1 MNDHDPV
8 IVVGGGQAGLAL
20 SYCLKGRGIAHL
32 VFERDRAGSAWRSNR
47 WDSFCLVTPNWQ
59 CALPGF
65 PYRGSDP
72 HGFMLKDEIVR
83 YIDDYIA
90 FFAPPLRE
98 GVEVRRVAHAQDRRG
113 FAVTTSRGDFT
124 ADNVVVAI
132 GAYHTVTLPRM
143 DERLPRDVLQLHSS
157 AYKNPQ
163 SLPAGDVLVV
173 GTGQSGCQ
181 IAEDLHLA
189 GRRVHLSV
197 GSAPRVARRYRGKD
211 VVEWLDAL
219 GYYDLPVHDHPLKEA
234 IRSRPNH
241 YVTGRDG
248 GRDIDLRQFARDGM
262 RLYGRLRDI
271 HENRLEFA
279 DDLEANLDNADD
291 VAEKIKTT
299 IDAHIEA
306 NAIDAPA
313 EARYVP
319 VWQPERPQ
327 AQLDY
332 RAAGISAV
340 IWSTG
345 YAANFRWIELAAF
358 DGKGYPTHQRG
369 VTTLPGL
376 YFLGLPWLYT
386 WASGRFSGIAR
397 DAAYV
402 ADHIERGDR
411 AAHHTER
418 AQPPAVVA
426 ERFAKLAA
434 GS

>member
-1 MNDHDPV
+1 VPEMHFV
-8 IVVGGGQAGLAL
+8 A
-20 SYCLKGRGIAHL
+20 
-32 VFERDRAGSAWRSNR
+32 R
-47 WDSFCLVTPNWQ
+47 WPD
-59 CALPGF
+59 G
-65 PYRGSDP
+65 
-72 HGFMLKDEIVR
+72 DEIVS
-83 YIDDYIA
+83 YIDDYVA

-113 FAVTTSRGDFT
+113 FAVTTSSGDFT

-132 GAYHTVTLPRM
+132 GGYHTVTLPRM
-143 DERLPRDVLQLHSS
+143 AERLPRDVLQLHSS

-181 IAEDLHLA
+181 IAEDLHLG

-211 VVEWLDAL
+211 VVEWLDQL

-248 GRDIDLRQFARDGM
+248 GRDIDLRQFAREGM

-306 NAIDAPA
+306 NAID
-313 EARYVP
+313 RLS
-319 VWQPERPQ
+319 RGG
-327 AQLDY
+327 DF
-332 RAAGISAV
+332 AV

-369 VTTLPGL
+369 VTTQPGL

-386 WASGRFSGIAR
+386 WGSGRFSGIAR

-411 AAHHTER
+411 AVHYTER

-426 ERFAKLAA
+426 ERFARLAA